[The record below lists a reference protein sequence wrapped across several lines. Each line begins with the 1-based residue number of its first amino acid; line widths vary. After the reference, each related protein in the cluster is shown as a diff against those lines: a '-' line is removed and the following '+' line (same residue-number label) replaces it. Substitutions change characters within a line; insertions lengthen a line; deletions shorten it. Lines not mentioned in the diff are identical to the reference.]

1 MRLLDLAAT
10 PRPEGNRIE
19 VSWKLPPSPRFKR
32 VRVVRREAT
41 HPTTPNPAS
50 AAAGIVV
57 PEVEG
62 RSSVLDTGLRGETVY
77 YYSLYPYN
85 SAGPVG
91 PADKIV
97 IDDRAE
103 QEDPFNRTAAM
114 ATSPGGMSDEMYALL
129 PSIYRRYDLRGVL
142 RRFLDLPGGQLDQLY
157 SHATAALRLL
167 DLERVDGR
175 LLPLLAE
182 WIGWSTDYSLEIS
195 DQRNEIRHA
204 PALYKAT
211 GLIPV
216 IEATVQR
223 IIRKRSRV
231 KEFVHNVATTNRP
244 ERLNL
249 WQRTRHGQAWGA
261 AELLSLDASFGG
273 RATVAVPGQE
283 PPRMFHEQEEG
294 GRSRVWSKELSATG
308 WSGSEPFSEG
318 SLSYKDPSAT
328 VQRGDPVV
336 FWSAY
341 DGARGRWTIESRT
354 RRGGI
359 WSAAETFVPPGGDAG
374 TDRRKPVAV
383 ADATGIW
390 LFWLERADAEA
401 KSRWVLKYNRH
412 DGTRW
417 QLNPSAD
424 VPDQE
429 AQPPTVLDDVFA
441 VFHPTDQRQRLWL
454 FWARQEPA
462 PPPAPDP
469 QDPRGPA
476 PPAQDPTLP
485 RQTRWTVAYRV
496 KAGVDPAVSDDW
508 GEVRTLPKAEDG
520 DHDREPY
527 ALPAGD
533 GNLEVFWSS
542 HRGGRWSVWRNVLN
556 RATHIWGTPER
567 LSDSPHSARA
577 PVAFSHG
584 EDTVLVFRSSQS
596 LRYPSKVY
604 SATETVDARYTGT
617 STIHVRNAAVLAMRG
632 TFDDIGTYISDAGR
646 GGVRSNDDWYAPD
659 TVGVYLPSDTA
670 DTQISRLSQVLREF
684 MPATDRAVFI
694 KEP

>member
-1 MRLLDLAAT
+1 MRLLDLAAV
-10 PRPEGNRIE
+10 PHPEGNRIE
-19 VSWKLPPSPRFKR
+19 VRWRLPPSARFKR

-50 AAAGIVV
+50 AADGVVV
-57 PEVEG
+57 PVVAG
-62 RSSVLDTGLRGETVY
+62 RRSVLDIGLRGETVY

-85 SAGPVG
+85 SVG
-91 PADKIV
+91 PPPGDRIV
-97 IDDRAE
+97 IDDPAE
-103 QEDPFNRTAAM
+103 QEDPFNRTSAM
-114 ATSPGGMSDEMYALL
+114 ATSPGGMSGEMYSLL
-129 PSIYRRYDLRGVL
+129 PSIYHRYDLRGVL
-142 RRFLDLPGGQLDQLY
+142 QRFLDLPGGQLDQLY
-157 SHATAALRLL
+157 SHASAVLRFL

-182 WIGWSTDYSLEIS
+182 WIGWSTDYSLEIGA
-195 DQRNEIRHA
+195 QRNEIRHA

-223 IIRKRSRV
+223 ISGKRSRV

-249 WQRTRHGQAWGA
+249 WQRTRHGQDWGA

-273 RATVAVPGQE
+273 RATVAIPGQE
-283 PPRMFHEQEEG
+283 PPRMLHEQEEG
-294 GRSRVWSKELSATG
+294 GRSRIWSKELGATG

-318 SLSYKDPSAT
+318 ALSYKDPSA
-328 VQRGDPVV
+328 VVRGGDLVV

-341 DGARGRWTIESRT
+341 GSARRRWTIESRT
-354 RRGGI
+354 RRGGT
-359 WSAAETFVPPGGDAG
+359 WSATETFVPPGGDAG

-383 ADATGIW
+383 ADATGVW
-390 LFWLERADAEA
+390 LFWLESAEA
-401 KSRWVLKYNRH
+401 EGRWVLKYNRH

-417 QLNPSAD
+417 QLDPSPV
-424 VPDQE
+424 VPDQA
-429 AQPPTVLDDVFA
+429 AQPPTMLDDVFA
-441 VFHPTDQRQRLWL
+441 LFHPTDPRQRLWL
-454 FWARQEPA
+454 FWARQDPA
-462 PPPAPDP
+462 PPPAHDP
-469 QDPRGPA
+469 HDPA

-496 KAGVDPAVSDDW
+496 KAGVDPAVSNDW

-520 DHDREPY
+520 EHDREPY
-527 ALPAGD
+527 ALPTGD

-556 RATHIWGTPER
+556 RTTHVWGTPER

-577 PVAFSHG
+577 PMAFTHG
-584 EDTVLVFRSSQS
+584 QDTVLVLRSSQS
-596 LRYPSKVY
+596 LRYQSGVY

-617 STIHVRNAAVLAMRG
+617 STLHVRNAALRAMRG
-632 TFDDIGTYISDAGR
+632 TFDDIGTYIYDAGR
-646 GGVRSNDDWYAPD
+646 AGVRSNDDWYARD
-659 TVGVYLPSDTA
+659 TVGVYLPKDTG

-684 MPATDRAVFI
+684 TPATDRAVFL